1 MSNSSENKIV
11 DHLFRHQY
19 GKMVA
24 ILIRLFGASKI
35 ELVEDAIQDTFLK
48 AALKWRNELPKN
60 PEAWLTLAAKN
71 RVIDLLRQL
80 NATQERHD
88 QIIHGSVALEIN
100 EYFLDHEVADS
111 QLRMIFLACNPT
123 FSQAE
128 QIAFA
133 LKSISGFSLKEIAAA
148 LLQKEETI
156 KKRLTRARLKIK
168 EKAIQLE
175 YPSANEIPARI
186 SAVLQIIYLIFNEG
200 FHSTKP
206 DILISKDLCGEA
218 LRLCKL
224 LLVKERFRTGSLY
237 ALFALL
243 CFHSAR
249 LESKISDGAIVDL
262 KHQDRSKWYM
272 PLIKLG
278 FDALAKST
286 EFADNSI
293 YHLEAAIAVEHI
305 QANKFE
311 DTNWAQI
318 LTLYDEMYQL
328 IPSDNIL
335 LSQASILLQKEE
347 AFLAKEK
354 LEQIN
359 VSHLQQRQYLYHG
372 VWAEYYDKTGNHGKA
387 LEEIEL
393 AIESCSNQ
401 LETHFLEQKR
411 QAWISQHLDDIAS

>member
-1 MSNSSENKIV
+1 
-11 DHLFRHQY
+11 
-19 GKMVA
+19 MVA
-24 ILIRLFGASKI
+24 ILTRLFGASKI
-35 ELVEDAIQDTFLK
+35 DLVEDAVQDTFLK

-71 RVIDLLRQL
+71 RVIDLLRQV
-80 NATQERHD
+80 NATKERHD

-156 KKRLTRARLKIK
+156 KKRLARARIKIK
-168 EKAIQLE
+168 EQAIDLE
-175 YPSANEIPARI
+175 YPTAKEVPARI

-200 FHSTKP
+200 FHSTKS

-224 LLVKERFRTGSLY
+224 LLVKEQFRTGSLY

-249 LESKISDGAIVDL
+249 LESKISDGAIIDL
-262 KHQDRSKWYM
+262 KHQDRSKWYL

-278 FDALAKST
+278 FDALVKST
-286 EFADNSI
+286 DFADNSI

-305 QANKFE
+305 KADKFE
-311 DTNWAQI
+311 NTDWAQI
-318 LTLYDEMYQL
+318 LALYDEMYQL
-328 IPSDNIL
+328 MPSDNIL

-347 AFLAKEK
+347 ALLAKEVLNK
-354 LEQIN
+354 IN
-359 VSHLQQRQYLYHG
+359 VSNLQQRQYLYHG
-372 VWAEYYDKTGNHGKA
+372 VWAEYYDKTENHKKA
-387 LEEIEL
+387 LAEIQL
-393 AIESCSNQ
+393 AITSCSNQ
-401 LETHFLEQKR
+401 LEIKYLEQKR
-411 QAWISQHLDDIAS
+411 EVWLSRHASNEDS